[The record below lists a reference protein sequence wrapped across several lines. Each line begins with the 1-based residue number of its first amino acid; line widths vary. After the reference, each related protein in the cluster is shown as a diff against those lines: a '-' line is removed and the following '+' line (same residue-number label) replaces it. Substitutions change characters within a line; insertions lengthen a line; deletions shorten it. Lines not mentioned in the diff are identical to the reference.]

1 MSSLNCYVCSSSKS
15 WTDCTMKSHQCPS
28 GYDRCSKVYL
38 RTGSLESFRKYCA
51 PKAACTPNTD
61 FTCKTAVGSSSF
73 ECDVTCCDGDH
84 CNTGSAMLI
93 SITLLLTCG
102 LASLWIVV
110 KDWHSFV
117 LWHEEIYVP
126 PLILGRN
133 ERCDYNVA
141 SLDSLNTFTLRRSL
155 L

>member
-1 MSSLNCYVCSSSKS
+1 MFSYLALPLNHSVNNFPFSFPFLAVSSLNCYVCSSSES

-28 GYDRCSKVYL
+28 GFDRCSKVYL
-38 RTGSLESFRKYCA
+38 RTGSLESFKKYCA
-51 PKAACTPNTD
+51 PKAACTQNTD

-84 CNTGSAMLI
+84 CNTGSALFI

-110 KDWHSFV
+110 KD
-117 LWHEEIYVP
+117 
-126 PLILGRN
+126 
-133 ERCDYNVA
+133 
-141 SLDSLNTFTLRRSL
+141 
-155 L
+155 